1 MCFYVYKVE
10 DVQLVG
16 IQFVSATPQLC
27 TYCFSLLGVNYMQS
41 ICLFYASVC
50 GLSLQFTFL
59 CFVKFL
65 ASEVFMQSICLFYAG
80 PRWNIRCAPDEVAV
94 MMSKLTE
101 EQKCVFVHDY
111 HLSNLLDI
119 KLTSSGPPSLI
130 KRLCCNRAVQ
140 FIRAQ
145 VLKPLP
151 RQLVCCT

>member
-1 MCFYVYKVE
+1 M
-10 DVQLVG
+10 QL
-16 IQFVSATPQLC
+16 
-27 TYCFSLLGVNYMQS
+27 
-41 ICLFYASVC
+41 ICIFYASVC

-59 CFVKFL
+59 CFVKLL

-130 KRLCCNRAVQ
+130 KRLYCNRAIQ

-151 RQLVCCT
+151 RQLVCCTWAHINPVVREITRDFNLSTTYSQDRTWFSNHTSHVT